1 MLICSVSW
9 HAKYNLKYWSI
20 RYVQICLQMWINL
33 QKNRE
38 FDGRIIIVE
47 WLAQFICFE
56 NLQDRFVKYEIPTEI
71 LIYPH
76 RANTAVNMDRHQVF
90 FLIFRRGRKIK
101 IRRRLRRSFFALAI
115 RWLFLSNFR
124 DGWIFVRGG
133 GKSFQTLWGG
143 IFPP

>member
-1 MLICSVSW
+1 
-9 HAKYNLKYWSI
+9 
-20 RYVQICLQMWINL
+20 MWINL
-33 QKNRE
+33 QKIRE

-76 RANTAVNMDRHQVF
+76 RANAAVNMVRHQVF

-115 RWLFLSNFR
+115 R
-124 DGWIFVRGG
+124 
-133 GKSFQTLWGG
+133 
-143 IFPP
+143 